1 MELSPQESAVL
12 LYLKDIKEINE
23 KDIVID
29 KLSNENIRGAISWLE
44 KKGLVSARV
53 VNSGELELTREGRK
67 YLEEGFPEYR
77 ILSVLKSKKRISL
90 SDVRTKLGL
99 EESKIAIAQLAK
111 FGIKPNKGEIE
122 INNFKEIEDKL
133 LKRMELL
140 KSIDSGNKEIL
151 EKYPEEKDAILK
163 RSGIVERRTRSTRM
177 VKISEEGKEILSTI
191 RDAEDSIGELTAE
204 MIRDGTWKNR
214 RFRTYDLNMPGKV
227 TPRHGLHP
235 LTVLINDVREIF
247 LSMGFEELKDP
258 YVEFTGWNM
267 DALFIPQDHPA
278 RDMQDTFFLSTKKK
292 VEPDED
298 DRLLFRRAGKI
309 HENGIRGYSGWGY
322 KWRPE
327 EAEKLM
333 LRTHTTAS
341 TMRSLH
347 RTPKMEKAVF
357 SVDKV
362 FRHESVD
369 WKHLAEFHQVEGAI
383 HARNANLGTLKWYLR
398 KFYSA
403 LGFDHIEL
411 IPSYYPYTE
420 PSLDVV
426 VQIDGKELEM
436 GGSGLIRPEV
446 TKALGLEY
454 NVIAW
459 GLGLERLALLYYGLN
474 DLRKLYESDLG
485 WLQEYRLR
493 L

>member
-12 LYLKDIKEINE
+12 IYLKDRQEVKE

-29 KLSNENIRGAISWLE
+29 KLSDENVRGAISWLD
-44 KKGLVSARV
+44 KKGLIITRIVDSE
-53 VNSGELELTREGRK
+53 ELELTDEGRK
-67 YLEEGFPEYR
+67 YLAEGFPEYR
-77 ILSVLKSKKRISL
+77 ILSILKTKKVMGL
-90 SDVRTKLGL
+90 SEVQSILGPV
-99 EESKIAIAQLAK
+99 ESRIAIAQLAK
-111 FGIKPNKGEIE
+111 FGIKPSKGEIE
-122 INNFKEIEDKL
+122 IKQIEDIEDKL

-140 KSIDSGNKEIL
+140 KAIDSNNTDL
-151 EKYPEEKDAILK
+151 LNSLPEERDAILK
-163 RSGIVERRTRSTRM
+163 RSGIVERRTRSTRI
-177 VKISEEGKEILSTI
+177 VKISEAGIEVLSSMKGS
-191 RDAEDSIGELTAE
+191 EDSIGELTAE
-204 MIRDGTWKNR
+204 MIRDGSWKNR
-214 RFRTYDLNMPGKV
+214 KFRAYDLNMPGKV
-227 TPRHGLHP
+227 IRRNGLHP
-235 LTVLINDVREIF
+235 MTVLINDVREIF

-278 RDMQDTFFLSTKKK
+278 RDMQDTFFLSTEKKI
-292 VEPDED
+292 EPNEED
-298 DRLLFRRAGKI
+298 RNLFSKAGKI
-309 HENGIRGYSGWGY
+309 HEQGIRGYSGWRY
-322 KWRPE
+322 DWKPE

-347 RTPKMEKAVF
+347 RTPKIEKAVF

-485 WLQEYRLR
+485 WLQNYRVR